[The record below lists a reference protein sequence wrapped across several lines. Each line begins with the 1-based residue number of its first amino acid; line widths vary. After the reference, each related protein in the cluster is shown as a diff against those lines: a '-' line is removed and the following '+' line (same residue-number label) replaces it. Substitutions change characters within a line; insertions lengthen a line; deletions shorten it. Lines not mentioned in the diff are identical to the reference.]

1 MARES
6 KQKVDALIDVQY
18 RLRVLLPTPPFATA
32 VKRAQRVAA
41 FGAEGDRRSSR
52 ENCEDNKE
60 VGLDIFDNF
69 NAGDDDD
76 DDDNNDD
83 NNGFQEELPFALA
96 QSDVHALGPFSDASL
111 GSGGSHSSSAKS
123 KNAVAPYF
131 SHAPPL
137 VSFQETLMVGDM
149 KIDAEAI
156 DQYIRELKQFRDGFP

>member
-76 DDDNNDD
+76 DDDDDDD
-83 NNGFQEELPFALA
+83 NNNRFQEELPFALA
-96 QSDVHALGPFSDASL
+96 QSDVHALGPFSNASV
-111 GSGGSHSSSAKS
+111 GSDGSHSSNAKS

-131 SHAPPL
+131 SHAPLL

-156 DQYIRELKQFRDGFP
+156 YQYISELKQFRDFP